1 MASDAQ
7 NINLDLAFFQAA
19 TSAKIVVPAA
29 SDLRNIQP
37 KSFTRTLYPEDNVYE
52 VAWLPPK
59 EKELVVSYTVFWCKY
74 EKDRP
79 HYCEGFLDW
88 EEVPIVDPTLETMIH
103 NITLPDGGNY
113 QMAIAANTKTHSSG
127 LFILSSSSKEN
138 NFVLFSWSRSSRNYS
153 SVCIVSRLLLR
164 RPEFG
169 FYLQFAGLLWATCTI
184 IKNRVVGKLKEVS
197 VDGVGE
203 TTALVR

>member
-1 MASDAQ
+1 M
-7 NINLDLAFFQAA
+7 
-19 TSAKIVVPAA
+19 VPAA

-59 EKELVVSYTVFWCKY
+59 DKELIVSYTVFWCKY

-88 EEVPIVDPTLETMIH
+88 EEVPIVDPTSDTIIH

-127 LFILSSSSKEN
+127 LFIPACSSAEN
-138 NFVLFSWSRSSRNYS
+138 NFALFLGQDFPGIIHQSALFRDFCSDVLNL
-153 SVCIVSRLLLR
+153 V
-164 RPEFG
+164 
-169 FYLQFAGLLWATCTI
+169 YLQASFGQPAPSSKTVLLE
-184 IKNRVVGKLKEVS
+184 N
-197 VDGVGE
+197 
-203 TTALVR
+203 

>member
-1 MASDAQ
+1 M
-7 NINLDLAFFQAA
+7 
-19 TSAKIVVPAA
+19 VPAA
-29 SDLRNIQP
+29 SELRNIQP

-59 EKELVVSYTVFWCKY
+59 DKELIVSYTVFWCKY

-88 EEVPIVDPTLETMIH
+88 EEVPIEDSTLETMIH

-127 LFILSSSSKEN
+127 PLLPL
-138 NFVLFSWSRSSRNYS
+138 NFALFSFSFS
-153 SVCIVSRLLLR
+153 
-164 RPEFG
+164 
-169 FYLQFAGLLWATCTI
+169 
-184 IKNRVVGKLKEVS
+184 
-197 VDGVGE
+197 
-203 TTALVR
+203 